1 MSEET
6 SDHQAFVE
14 TLDSFRELKTGI
26 SGSRIKKLTTYA
38 LEHVDAED
46 VLISQIINYS
56 RTCEDTHKLGSLYII
71 DSIGRAYLDEA
82 RTENQQVKDTAAA
95 GTAAHAVYS
104 LGQVIHELLTDA
116 LEKSSQD
123 HRDKIRLLMDIWDR
137 SALFHKG
144 DLNSVRGKFFSVGNE
159 PSSTKVDQAGVMP
172 SDASERADYILQNLK
187 PVPVVPN
194 VKIPQNLFANDELAQ
209 KAALYDLLSNIQR
222 QYNTDPSL
230 QIDPA
235 EKAGNHS
242 NSNNKQTTEPQRPQ
256 RHVVTEYGS
265 RRDRERER
273 EKGGRRNRSRS
284 PRRDTMNHAHP
295 GGSRF
300 QNTPPNNTSGYNMG
314 KPNTNFGINNHHL
327 YPDEKNV
334 PANPHY
340 RPKMVSYDPSVP
352 PDHIKVFSRTLF
364 LGGVPMNMK
373 EWDIANVLRPYAEVQ
388 SVILNNARKHAFVK
402 VYSRQEAE
410 NALLNFN
417 KDGSLPLRTRWGVG
431 FGPRDCCDY
440 QHGFSIIPL
449 QRLTDADK
457 KWSLNA
463 QWGGTGGQPLN
474 NGITFEEPD
483 IVVGEGVS
491 SKAISQ
497 KMPTDSGRNGPRSNK
512 AKNAPPQYGPP
523 QGAIISPNAGYA
535 NMQYPPQPQPMGNY
549 GQPMMPQQPMAPYP
563 PAQPPMGVPP
573 QTPQQ
578 QQQQQSSSSN
588 FDPTAQLNSLMN
600 ILNQQQQ

>member
-1 MSEET
+1 MSE
-6 SDHQAFVE
+6 SSNHQDFVE

-56 RTCEDTHKLGSLYII
+56 RTCEDSHKLGSLYII

-82 RTENQQVKDTAAA
+82 RTENQQVKDTAPV
-95 GTAAHAVYS
+95 GTAAHAVYT
-104 LGQVIHELLTDA
+104 LGQVIQELLVDA
-116 LEKSSQD
+116 VEKSNQD
-123 HRDKIRLLMDIWDR
+123 HKEKIRLLMDIWDR
-137 SALFHKG
+137 SALFQKG
-144 DLNSVRGKFFSVGNE
+144 DLNSVRGRFFSMGTDSPAKLDHE
-159 PSSTKVDQAGVMP
+159 GGLP
-172 SDASERADYILQNLK
+172 SDASTRADYILQNLK
-187 PVPVVPN
+187 AVPVVPN
-194 VKIPQNLFANDELAQ
+194 VKIPQNLFASDELAQ

-222 QYNTDPSL
+222 QYNTDPNL
-230 QIDPA
+230 QIDPP
-235 EKAGNHS
+235 EKPVKTA
-242 NSNNKQTTEPQRPQ
+242 EPQRQQ

-273 EKGGRRNRSRS
+273 EKGGRRTRSRS
-284 PRRDTMNHAHP
+284 PRRDTLNQAP
-295 GGSRF
+295 AISRF
-300 QNTPPNNTSGYNMG
+300 QNTPPTNTSTYNMG

-334 PANPHY
+334 PQNPHY

-373 EWDIANVLRPYAEVQ
+373 EWDLANVLRPYAEVQ

-440 QHGFSIIPL
+440 QHGFSIIPV

-457 KWSLNA
+457 KWSLGA
-463 QWGGTGGQPLN
+463 QWGGTGGQPLT

-483 IVVGEGVS
+483 IIVGEGVS

-512 AKNAPPQYGPP
+512 AKNAPPQFGPP
-523 QGAIISPNAGYA
+523 QGAVISPNAGYA
-535 NMQYPPQPQPMGNY
+535 NMQYPPAPQPMGNY
-549 GQPMMPQQPMAPYP
+549 GQPMMPQQPMGTYP
-563 PAQPPMGVPP
+563 PPQQQMGVPHP
-573 QTPQQ
+573 PPHQHQQ
-578 QQQQQSSSSN
+578 QQQQHQHQQQPPQSSN

-600 ILNQQQQ
+600 ILNQQQK